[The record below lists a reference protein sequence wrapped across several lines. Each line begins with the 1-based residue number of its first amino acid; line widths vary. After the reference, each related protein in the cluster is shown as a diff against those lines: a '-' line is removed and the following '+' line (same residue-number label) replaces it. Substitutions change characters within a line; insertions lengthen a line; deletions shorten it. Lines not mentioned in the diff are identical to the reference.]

1 MTHTAAQA
9 LDILGEEDTLLGISA
24 LRTAASEPRNLQSV
38 VIPYIYIYVYIPYIY
53 TYIQLVGW
61 LTNGPS
67 SAQLNL
73 FKKN

>member
-38 VIPYIYIYVYIPYIY
+38 VIPYI
-53 TYIQLVGW
+53 QFVGW
-61 LTNGPS
+61 PTNGPS
-67 SAQLNL
+67 SAQLNF